1 MNKHSLYLPFLI
13 LILFFLLGCDSKPA
27 DNQALDE
34 DRNQVSQK
42 ENTHKKDDGHDH
54 GGQDKHDHGEHEATN
69 EVHLSASKFANLG
82 IKVNTLPER
91 SLSGNIKVNG
101 RLALFPQHRASVTA
115 ILGANVTA
123 INVIEGEKVEKG
135 RVLAYLS
142 HPNLTNLQAAYI
154 RTYNQM
160 QFLENENEREKHL
173 YEAGVGSGKAYQQ
186 ARANYLAM
194 KGEVAGYEA
203 QLNQLNINARKTRA
217 GKILQNVPVV
227 SPIDGYIEK
236 VLIQTGQFVDPN
248 ATLFMIMNLDHIHAD
263 LMVFEKNVSQ
273 VKKGQK
279 VSFRVE
285 SVPGK
290 TLTARIFAVGRSFE
304 QSPRAVHIHAEIEHK
319 ENFLIPG
326 MYIYGEIHT
335 ESSIVNALPEDA
347 IVMEEGKSFIFMA
360 NSHHENGETEWIF
373 KPVEVTT
380 GISDDG
386 WVEVNPVEPLP
397 KDVKVVW
404 NNAYYLIAE
413 MKKSGTSHEH

>member
-82 IKVNTLPER
+82 IKVDTLPER
-91 SLSGNIKVNG
+91 SLSGNVKVNG
-101 RLALFPQHRASVTA
+101 RLALFPQHRATVTA

-123 INVIEGEKVEKG
+123 INVIEGERVKKG
-135 RVLAYLS
+135 QVLAYLS

-154 RTYNQM
+154 RAYNQK
-160 QFLENENEREKHL
+160 QFLVKEYEREEQL

-186 ARANYLAM
+186 AQANFLAM
-194 KGEVAGYEA
+194 KGEVAGFEA
-203 QLNQLNINARKTRA
+203 QLIQLNIDARKTRT

-236 VLIQTGQFVDPN
+236 VLIQTGQFIDPN
-248 ATLFMIMNLDHIHAD
+248 ATLFMIINLDHIHAD
-263 LMVFEKNVSQ
+263 LMVFEKNVYQ
-273 VKKGQK
+273 VKEGQK
-279 VSFRVE
+279 VSFRIE
-285 SVPGK
+285 SIPGK
-290 TLTARIFAVGRSFE
+290 TLSARIFAVGKNFE
-304 QSPRAVHIHAEIEHK
+304 QTPRAVHVHAEIEQK

-335 ESSIVNALPEDA
+335 GSSFVNALPEDA
-347 IVMEEGKSFIFMA
+347 IIMEEGKSFIFMA
-360 NSHHENGETEWIF
+360 KSHHENGEAEWIF
-373 KPVEVTT
+373 KPVEVRT
-380 GISDDG
+380 GISNDG
-386 WVEVNPVEPLP
+386 WMEINLLEPLP
-397 KDVKVVW
+397 DGAKVAW